1 MILFKRVTAALTA
14 VTTIAW
20 YIAPPLAQIQE
31 SDLFSGVFSGL
42 FAQEV
47 LQVQAE
53 EYEYAGFTYSISDTG
68 AMITGYTGEDTVIVI
83 PETVGDGTSV
93 TEIGERAFYEC
104 TALTGVT
111 FPDTLTE
118 IGWDAFYGC
127 TALTSVT
134 IPESVT
140 FIDSYAF
147 SDCTDL
153 SEIILSEGLTELG
166 CRVFAKTA
174 IETIAIPSTLEITDA
189 PFADCEQLT
198 SFTLAD
204 GMTIVPEGLFA
215 ECTGLTDV
223 TIPDGITAIDHDAFY
238 KCTALTNVILPDAL
252 TMIGERAFYECTALT
267 GVTFP
272 DSLTEIGWDAF
283 YGCTSLTSVTIPESV
298 TFIDSYAFSDCTDL
312 SEIILSEG
320 LTELGCRVF
329 AKTAIETIAIPS
341 TLEITDAPFADCEQ
355 LTSFTLAEEITSVPE
370 DLFAKCTGLTDV
382 TIPDGVTQIGERA
395 FYECT
400 ALTGVTFP
408 DSLTEIGWDAFYGC
422 TSLTSV
428 TIPES
433 VTFIDSYA
441 FSDCTGL
448 SEIIL
453 SEGLTELGYRVFAKT
468 AIETITIPSTLETAD
483 SPFADCEQ
491 LTSFTLADGMTI
503 VPEGLFAYCTSLTE
517 CELPD
522 TVTEIARNAFF
533 GCTGL
538 TSVKIPE
545 NVAIIDDYAFE
556 RCTNLAQIMLPES
569 LTELGYRAFS
579 ETAIESVVIPS
590 AMERLDE
597 AFADCDQLTYVEF
610 ANGTVTVPDYACKG
624 CSALQT
630 VYLPDTVSALSYY
643 SFADCTALS
652 AVIGGSD
659 TVSFQPTTFENCISL
674 FDHRFT
680 LMDRSSYLLSNADQS
695 AVNGVVHYTLHYQ
708 LVDAVAD
715 ASSDYYLNIDL
726 PEGMVILPESISSD
740 VIDEE
745 YSDLTSNGF
754 YMTEP
759 EGTVRFSCRILE
771 HGEYAIGA
779 QLQFYYNDEWWS
791 ETIGRLDVDVP
802 QITCSTIRTTNSFEI
817 DVHGITDKGSEV
829 VIYIDGMPSAAVTAN
844 DYTGRYSTTVT
855 LPKKESGASYVIYAQ
870 SNDVLSDEVEVVY
883 EEGKSAIKSVTLI
896 YNGGNRAD
904 ITHVFTE
911 GASPVFS
918 LSSTYY
924 QFEIEADH
932 NEQIFKMFVTSTKGK
947 DTKRLE
953 AFWNPEKQRW
963 ITEGYFDPENASYL
977 AGSLNISIVEH
988 TYLEYDQTEDPNQ
1001 DVSLDKIPQDVLDH
1015 SSHEVIAENEN
1026 ETLLSITISDGVD
1039 SVDLKHYYGSCD
1051 EMVFHDQTV
1060 SKEEIARSPESY
1072 GYTRSSIKTT
1082 KDDVVYHCYYRD
1094 VTSDFFDSALNI
1106 YDYMT
1111 GFESG
1116 VSILMIAEGEDKDNL
1131 ECIILNDIWEG
1142 IYDYSTSSFTEI
1154 TPSAPLIDMIGA
1166 GLEFGKNYHR
1176 AQTDTERNMAYAILI
1191 GRTVGTVAG
1200 VILPPPYNFIASFGI
1215 GLLMDIFQYEL
1226 DQYYKGNGFLRMII
1240 DPSGFVYE
1248 AVTGNRI
1255 EGAKLSIY
1263 YQDPDSG
1270 EAVLWNAEDYD
1281 QSSILYSDAD
1291 GRYAWDVPEGMW
1303 QVKCEME
1310 GYETLYS
1317 EWVPVPPVQTDIN
1330 FSLISYAVPELVSA
1344 AYSEDG
1350 IVLKFSKF
1358 MNPETMTAETI
1369 TLACAEDY
1377 TVEPIFLNAGD
1388 LFADTYLISG
1398 DFTGVGLETIT
1409 CSSICESYSGV
1420 SLTAC
1425 SVDLQIGEEEQPPQ
1439 SLLGDVDQNQVIN
1452 ADDAVLTL
1460 KEYALSILGGSL
1472 LDEVQSEVADVNSD
1486 QIVNSDDAVLILK
1499 YYAADILGGA
1509 DWSDLLGAA

>member
-111 FPDTLTE
+111 FPDTLTG

-127 TALTSVT
+127 TSLTSVT

-140 FIDSYAF
+140 FIKSYAF
-147 SDCTDL
+147 SDCTSL
-153 SEIILSEGLTELG
+153 SEIVLSEGLTELG

-204 GMTIVPEGLFA
+204 GMTIIPEGLFA
-215 ECTGLTDV
+215 DCIGLTDV

-272 DSLTEIGWDAF
+272 DTLTEIGWDAF
-283 YGCTSLTSVTIPESV
+283 YGCT
-298 TFIDSYAFSDCTDL
+298 A
-312 SEIILSEG
+312 
-320 LTELGCRVF
+320 
-329 AKTAIETIAIPS
+329 
-341 TLEITDAPFADCEQ
+341 
-355 LTSFTLAEEITSVPE
+355 
-370 DLFAKCTGLTDV
+370 
-382 TIPDGVTQIGERA
+382 
-395 FYECT
+395 
-400 ALTGVTFP
+400 
-408 DSLTEIGWDAFYGC
+408 
-422 TSLTSV
+422 LTSV

-448 SEIIL
+448 SEIVL
-453 SEGLTELGYRVFAKT
+453 SEGLTELGCRVFAKT

-522 TVTEIARNAFF
+522 TVTAIAWNAFF
-533 GCTGL
+533 DCTGL

-659 TVSFQPTTFENCISL
+659 PVSFQSTTFENCISL

-745 YSDLTSNGF
+745 YSDLASNGF

-759 EGTVRFSCRILE
+759 EGTVKFSCRILE

-817 DVHGITDKGSEV
+817 DVHGITEKGSEV

-1015 SSHEVIAENEN
+1015 SGHEVIAENEN

-1350 IVLKFSKF
+1350 IVVKFSKF
-1358 MNPETMTAETI
+1358 MNPETMTAESI

-1409 CSSICESYSGV
+1409 CSSTCESYSGV